1 MIMMPPEEIV
11 DYITTDEDGN
21 WIYHSTMPEEYIPLF
36 DEFVKKSKEAQKL
49 RWGELIQEEKEDDNT
64 FAEEE

>member
-21 WIYHSTMPEEYIPLF
+21 WIYHSTMPKGFIPLF

-49 RWGELIQEEKEDDNT
+49 RFREVIQEEKEDDNT
-64 FAEEE
+64 LTENE